1 MVNEITKKDC
11 IFCKILKGEI
21 PAVKIFEDKKYFAF
35 LDMNP
40 INSGHTLLIPKK
52 HLEYLFDLSDAE
64 YSELMLKAK
73 HLAKILKD
81 KLKPKKIGLI
91 IEGFGVFHVHIH
103 LVPINSMGEL
113 NQKRTKAM
121 SKKEI
126 NKIAENILN

>member
-1 MVNEITKKDC
+1 MTKTDC
-11 IFCKILKGEI
+11 IFCKIIDGEI
-21 PAVKIFEDKKYFAF
+21 PVVKIFEDKKYFAF

-40 INSGHTLLIPKK
+40 INPGHTLLIPKK
-52 HLEYLFDLSDAE
+52 HTDYLFDLSDDE

-73 HLAKILKD
+73 HLAKILKN

-113 NQKRTKAM
+113 NQKRTKPRNKEELNKVA
-121 SKKEI
+121 KKI
-126 NKIAENILN
+126 K